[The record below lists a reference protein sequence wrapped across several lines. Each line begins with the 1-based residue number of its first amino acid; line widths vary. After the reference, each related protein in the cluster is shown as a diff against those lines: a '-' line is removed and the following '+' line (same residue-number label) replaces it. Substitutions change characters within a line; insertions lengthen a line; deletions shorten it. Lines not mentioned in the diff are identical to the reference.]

1 MVKVFAVALVVA
13 VLVGAAVVAGGAYVA
28 VGSWVALFFN
38 STLGGKTLR
47 CWALL
52 IASVVV
58 TPFASVGAGYV
69 IFQGVMALAS

>member
-1 MVKVFAVALVVA
+1 MVKVFAVALIVA
-13 VLVGAAVVAGGAYVA
+13 VLVGAAVVAGGAYLA

-47 CWALL
+47 CWVLL

-58 TPFASVGAGYV
+58 TPFAPVGAGYAV
-69 IFQGVMALAS
+69 FRGLMLLA